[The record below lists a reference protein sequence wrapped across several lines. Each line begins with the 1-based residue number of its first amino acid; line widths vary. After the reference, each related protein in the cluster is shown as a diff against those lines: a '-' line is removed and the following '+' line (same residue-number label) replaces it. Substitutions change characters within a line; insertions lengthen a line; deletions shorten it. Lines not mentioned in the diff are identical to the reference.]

1 MAANPILNIFKVPEL
16 RKRLTFV
23 MFALIVYRI
32 GSYIPIPGINAKVL
46 AEATA
51 KAKSGGG
58 PAGLMDLLNLFV
70 GGALEQFSLLAL
82 GIMPYIS
89 ASIIM
94 QLLQV
99 VIPKLERL
107 SKEEGDYGRKKI
119 QKYTKYATVV
129 LCMVQAFGLLL
140 MFKSRFAAQLTSI
153 VPGGTGF
160 WFTFAFVASITTGT
174 MFLLWLGEQ
183 MTDRGIGNGVSL
195 LIFAGIVARMPQA
208 VWQTIQSAQT
218 GDVRTLNLLIVGII
232 FAIVIGLVTAEQ
244 QAQRKIPVQYAKRV
258 IGNKIVQAQSNFIPF
273 KINPS
278 GVIPVIFASSVMM
291 LPSQILQM
299 FGGSS
304 RIIRAI
310 LRYIAYGQP
319 LWVVLYMMLVM
330 FFAYFY
336 TAIQLNPAEIA
347 KQLQK
352 NGGFIPGIRPGP
364 NTQQYLS
371 KVLNRITLPGSL
383 FLGAVAVLPT
393 LIAQW
398 FSIPSTLAY
407 LMGGTSLLIMV
418 GVALDTV
425 SQIESHLLVRNYPGF
440 LKKGKLKSRR
450 G

>member
-1 MAANPILNIFKVPEL
+1 MASNAFLNIFRVPEL
-16 RKRLTFV
+16 RKRLTFIL
-23 MFALIVYRI
+23 FSLIVYRV
-32 GSYIPIPGINAKVL
+32 GSYIPVPGINAKQL
-46 AEATA
+46 ADAT
-51 KAKSGGG
+51 KAAADGSG
-58 PAGLMDLLNLFV
+58 PIGLMDLLNLFV
-70 GGALEQFSLLAL
+70 GGALEQFSVLAL

-107 SKEEGDYGRKKI
+107 AKEEGDYGRKKI
-119 QKYTKYATVV
+119 QKYTKYGTIV
-129 LCMVQAFGLLL
+129 LCVVQAFGLLL
-140 MFKSRFAAQLTSI
+140 MFKSRFEATLSAI

-160 WFTFAFVASITTGT
+160 WFTFGFVLAITTGT

-183 MTDRGIGNGVSL
+183 MTDRGVGNGVSL

-208 VWQTIQSAQT
+208 IWQTIQSAQT
-218 GDVRTLNLLIVGII
+218 GEVRTLNLLIVAVI
-232 FAIVIGLVTAEQ
+232 FGVVIGLVTGEQ

-291 LPSQILQM
+291 FPSQILQM
-299 FGGSS
+299 IGGES

-310 LRYIAYGQP
+310 LRYIAYGEP
-319 LWVVLYMMLVM
+319 MWVVLYMLLVM

-364 NTQQYLS
+364 NTQQYLA

-383 FLGAVAVLPT
+383 FLGAIAVFPT
-393 LIAQW
+393 LIAGW
-398 FSIPSTLAY
+398 FKIPSNLAY

-440 LKKGKLKSRR
+440 LKKGKMKSRR

>member
-1 MAANPILNIFKVPEL
+1 MASNPILNIFKVPEL
-16 RKRLTFV
+16 RKRLTFIV
-23 MFALIVYRI
+23 FALVVYRI
-32 GSYIPIPGINAKVL
+32 GSYIPIPGINANQL
-46 AEATA
+46 AEATKA
-51 KAKSGGG
+51 AKSGGG

-70 GGALEQFSLLAL
+70 GGALEQFSVLAL

-99 VIPKLERL
+99 VVPKLERL
-107 SKEEGDYGRKKI
+107 AKEEGDYGRKKI
-119 QKYTKYATVV
+119 QKYTKYATVF
-129 LCMVQAFGLLL
+129 LCIVQSFGLLL
-140 MFKSRFAAQLTSI
+140 MFKARFEAKLAAI

-160 WFTFAFVASITTGT
+160 WFAFAFIASITTGT

-183 MTDRGIGNGVSL
+183 MTDRGVGNGVSL

-208 VWQTIQSAQT
+208 VWQTVKSAQI
-218 GDVRTLNLLIVGII
+218 GSVRTLNLLIVGVI

-258 IGNKIVQAQSNFIPF
+258 VGNKIVQAQSNFIPF

-291 LPSQILQM
+291 FPSQLLQM
-299 FGGSS
+299 FGSGN
-304 RIIRAI
+304 RIVNAI
-310 LRYIAYGQP
+310 LRYIAYGEP
-319 LWVVLYMMLVM
+319 LWVVLYMLLVM

-336 TAIQLNPAEIA
+336 TAIQLNPAEIS

-352 NGGFIPGIRPGP
+352 NGGFIPGIRPGAQ
-364 NTQQYLS
+364 TQAYLS

-383 FLGAVAVLPT
+383 FLGAVAVFPT

-398 FSIPSTLAY
+398 FKIPSTLAY

-425 SQIESHLLVRNYPGF
+425 SGIESHLLVRNYPGF
-440 LKKGKLKSRR
+440 LKKGKLKARR
-450 G
+450 

>member
-1 MAANPILNIFKVPEL
+1 MASNPFLNIFKVPEL
-16 RKRLTFV
+16 RKRLIFV
-23 MFALIVYRI
+23 FIAMIVYRI
-32 GSYIPIPGINAKVL
+32 GSYIPVPGINAKQL
-46 AEATA
+46 AEAT
-51 KAKSGGG
+51 KAASGEGG
-58 PAGLMDLLNLFV
+58 PMGLMDLLNLFV
-70 GGALEQFSLLAL
+70 GGALEQFSVLAL

-99 VIPKLERL
+99 VIPRLERL
-107 SKEEGDYGRKKI
+107 AKEEGDYGRKKI
-119 QKYTKYATVV
+119 QKYTKYGTIV
-129 LCMVQAFGLLL
+129 LCIVQAFGLLL
-140 MFKSRFAAQLTSI
+140 MFKSKFAVKLAVI

-160 WFTFAFVASITTGT
+160 WFTFVFIVTITTGT

-183 MTDRGIGNGVSL
+183 VTDRGIGNGVSI
-195 LIFAGIVARMPQA
+195 LIFAGIVARLPQA
-208 VWQTIQSAQT
+208 VWQTIQSSQT
-218 GDVRTLNLLIVGII
+218 GEVHTLNLLIVGVI

-258 IGNKIVQAQSNFIPF
+258 VGNKIVQAQSNFIPF

-291 LPSQILQM
+291 FPSQILQM
-299 FGGSS
+299 FGGDN
-304 RIIRAI
+304 RIIRVI
-310 LRYIAYGQP
+310 LRYIAYGEP
-319 LWVVLYMMLVM
+319 MWVALYMLLVM

-336 TAIQLNPAEIA
+336 TAIQLNPAEIS

-383 FLGAVAVLPT
+383 FLGAVAVFPT
-393 LIAQW
+393 LIAKW
-398 FSIPSTLAY
+398 FKIPSSLAY

-440 LKKGKLKSRR
+440 LKKGKIKSRR